1 MPSSAHAIPT
11 ITLANLRPLTLSSDP
26 APSTIAFTRGRIA
39 RAAKANRTAPLG
51 LGPSAAAWYLGYDA
65 EHRAS
70 LGEGEHG
77 RSLTISQQLANFPLT
92 LRKRAWAFDAQG
104 NKYLPEV
111 WQSEVQAQ
119 AQAQGKTKSAVRA
132 LISTPIR

>member
-1 MPSSAHAIPT
+1 MSSLPSPHALPT

-26 APSTIAFTRGRIA
+26 TPSTIAFTRGRIA
-39 RAAKANRTAPLG
+39 RAAKANRNAPLG
-51 LGPSAAAWYLGYDA
+51 LGSSAAAWYLGYDA
-65 EHRAS
+65 EHRAG

-77 RSLTISQQLANFPLT
+77 RILTIAQQLAHFPIT
-92 LRKRAWAFDAQG
+92 LRKRTWAFDAQG

-119 AQAQGKTKSAVRA
+119 GKAKGAVRA
-132 LISTPIR
+132 PISTPIR